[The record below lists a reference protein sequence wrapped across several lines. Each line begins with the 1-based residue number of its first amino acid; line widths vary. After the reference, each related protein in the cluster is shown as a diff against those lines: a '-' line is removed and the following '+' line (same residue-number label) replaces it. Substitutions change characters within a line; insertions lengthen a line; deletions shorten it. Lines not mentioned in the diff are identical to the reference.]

1 MLADRYGLPVSTT
14 SEAARDAY
22 VAGADCL
29 LSATAGWQEHLG
41 RAIEADP
48 AFALAHVAF
57 ARGCFLDADVK
68 PAREA
73 AARSRELAKAATPR
87 EQSHVNA
94 IALPIE
100 GKPVDALAAT
110 HQHLA
115 QWPRDAMVLAPAT
128 GVFGLIGFSG
138 RQEREEE
145 LYRFL
150 SGLAPHYGDDWWFPC
165 VHAFAACE
173 TGRLDEAWRMIEPSM
188 AANPRNAHGA
198 HIRVHVL
205 HEMGEMARAMD
216 YLESWMP
223 GFDRRGL
230 LHCHLSWHVALTAL
244 SLGKVERAWEAY
256 RAGVHPGGS
265 WGPPINVVS
274 DAAAFLWRAELAGER
289 APADAVARGARL
301 RAEVLSQ
308 GRPRVRRC
316 PRRGRLHRRR
326 RLRGARAA
334 DGRAARAARGGQG
347 TGGQRRADDRRRLRR
362 LREGRLERRDPV
374 LRGRAAGNGA
384 HRRQPRAARSRR
396 VHAHRR
402 ATSRPD
408 GRRMRVRSSRGAPTG
423 GRPSRS
429 PASRRPDR
437 TMPAARKPRRRTSLA
452 PRKEKRGLDAAE
464 IALATDA
471 PEIAALAA
479 EVRAAGG
486 APLGAYREPLSGRAA
501 AARGAAARRGR
512 SRRRSSAISRRRTR
526 SDSRRRSTRPARSS
540 IR

>member
-1 MLADRYGLPVSTT
+1 MLADRYGLPVSTA
-14 SEAARDAY
+14 SEGARDAY
-22 VAGADCL
+22 AAGADCI
-29 LSATAGWQEHLG
+29 LSATAGWREHFG

-48 AFALAHVAF
+48 SFALAHIAF

-73 AARSRELAKAATPR
+73 AARARELAKAASPR

-94 IALPIE
+94 VALPLE

-110 HQHLA
+110 REHVA

-150 SGLAPHYGDDWWFPC
+150 SALAPHYGDDWWFGC
-165 VHAFAACE
+165 VHAFSACE
-173 TGRLDEAWRMIEPSM
+173 SGRLDEAWRLIEPSM

-244 SLGKVERAWEAY
+244 ALGKLERAWEAY

-274 DAAAFLWRAELAGER
+274 DASAFLWRAELAGGERQPALWHEVHDYALKSFPKAGLPFADAHVAVACVADGDFAALERLTGELRERLAAGRLPAGSVVPTIVEGFGAYAKGDWNATIRCFEAALPEAVRIGGSRAQRDLVEHTLIAAYLKAGR
-289 APADAVARGARL
+289 APD
-301 RAEVLSQ
+301 
-308 GRPRVRRC
+308 
-316 PRRGRLHRRR
+316 
-326 RLRGARAA
+326 ARALVA
-334 DGRAARAARGGQG
+334 
-347 TGGQRRADDRRRLRR
+347 RRADRHATVR
-362 LREGRLERRDPV
+362 V
-374 LRGRAAGNGA
+374 AGF
-384 HRRQPRAARSRR
+384 
-396 VHAHRR
+396 
-402 ATSRPD
+402 
-408 GRRMRVRSSRGAPTG
+408 
-423 GRPSRS
+423 
-429 PASRRPDR
+429 
-437 TMPAARKPRRRTSLA
+437 
-452 PRKEKRGLDAAE
+452 
-464 IALATDA
+464 
-471 PEIAALAA
+471 
-479 EVRAAGG
+479 
-486 APLGAYREPLSGRAA
+486 AA
-501 AARGAAARRGR
+501 A
-512 SRRRSSAISRRRTR
+512 
-526 SDSRRRSTRPARSS
+526 
-540 IR
+540 